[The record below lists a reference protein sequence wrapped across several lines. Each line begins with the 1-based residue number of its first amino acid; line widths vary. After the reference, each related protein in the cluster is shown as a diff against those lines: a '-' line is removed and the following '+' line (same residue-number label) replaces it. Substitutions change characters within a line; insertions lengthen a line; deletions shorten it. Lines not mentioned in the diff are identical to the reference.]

1 MVGDLCTKKLDCVS
15 YQFLCYRW
23 HVRTKDNIARVRRDE
38 AKAAEEEKEKERRI
52 KLAEQEARMSLLRN
66 MAADRMTDEQKEE
79 LKKLSEIPSTSQTQ
93 QNLEHVN
100 FFSELEAGDT
110 TTPAQNKG
118 TY

>member
-1 MVGDLCTKKLDCVS
+1 
-15 YQFLCYRW
+15 
-23 HVRTKDNIARVRRDE
+23 
-38 AKAAEEEKEKERRI
+38 
-52 KLAEQEARMSLLRN
+52 MSLLRN

-118 TY
+118 MFIKNLPIPVL

>member
-1 MVGDLCTKKLDCVS
+1 
-15 YQFLCYRW
+15 
-23 HVRTKDNIARVRRDE
+23 
-38 AKAAEEEKEKERRI
+38 
-52 KLAEQEARMSLLRN
+52 MSLLRN

-118 TY
+118 MFIKNLNTI